1 LHIINKPPWE
11 GFIKPV
17 NDMRI
22 ENLKPGDTFKTKTGK
37 RVYTI
42 ADIVY
47 SRELDANVWLLKGGW
62 YVVNPSKEV
71 IKQD

>member
-1 LHIINKPPWE
+1 
-11 GFIKPV
+11 
-17 NDMRI
+17 MTI
-22 ENLKPGDTFKTKTGK
+22 ENLKPGDSFKTKTGK

-62 YVVNPSKEV
+62 YIVNPSKEV
-71 IKQD
+71 IKNSDNLNKTEKEEHQ